1 MVCLILGWGL
11 WHSGAKIPHM
21 LPSQPGTEVSANS
34 NRSAVPPRHAFIL
47 LPLLYI
53 SIFPKL
59 QVCCVGIQQVD
70 LVTLIDAPVR
80 RGSHATETDGFRST
94 LVFRSLVCNSYVG
107 LPRDVFKPSLHGI
120 FFFPF

>member
-80 RGSHATETDGFRST
+80 RGSHATETDESDFHECLIR
-94 LVFRSLVCNSYVG
+94 VCGTPADLAAVSSCG
-107 LPRDVFKPSLHGI
+107 S
-120 FFFPF
+120 